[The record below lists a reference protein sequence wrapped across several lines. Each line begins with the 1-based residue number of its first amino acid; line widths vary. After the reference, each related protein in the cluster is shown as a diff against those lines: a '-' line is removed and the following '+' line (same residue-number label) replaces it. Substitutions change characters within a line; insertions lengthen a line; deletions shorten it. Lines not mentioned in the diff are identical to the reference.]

1 MTTPEDKNVRAVQ
14 ELLAERARVGLLKYG
29 VTTERG
35 DFTRLQWLRH
45 AQAEMLDGAVYLQ
58 RLISDEEKALEPQ
71 ENIVEHLSRI
81 IPYGDKCHG
90 CPKGDPHG
98 IEGYTGD
105 IFCNLMEEVMP
116 NGDKDCGINMD
127 EP

>member
-58 RLISDEEKALEPQ
+58 RLISDEEEKISEKFAVHIPTFTVEFNDPPKA
-71 ENIVEHLSRI
+71 
-81 IPYGDKCHG
+81 
-90 CPKGDPHG
+90 
-98 IEGYTGD
+98 
-105 IFCNLMEEVMP
+105 
-116 NGDKDCGINMD
+116 
-127 EP
+127 